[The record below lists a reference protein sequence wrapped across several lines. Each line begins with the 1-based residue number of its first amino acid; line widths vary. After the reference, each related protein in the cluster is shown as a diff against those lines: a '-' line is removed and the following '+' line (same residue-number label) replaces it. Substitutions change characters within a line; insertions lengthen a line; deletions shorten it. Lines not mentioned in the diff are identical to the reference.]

1 MREKQSRRDAIK
13 TTAAASL
20 GMASGAFAVP
30 RGKRNP
36 NFSGKDFI
44 REENSKKGTR
54 DWRLSNTKTVPGKIN
69 KILDNGRS
77 KAIEGYCNANSLRAG
92 EKLKIM
98 VSANPAS
105 AFRLDIFRTGYY
117 GGTGARLMKSLILLR
132 PGHNLILPSVK
143 TMFVSAS
150 GNQPWNWKSPR
161 LGQWRIPWKMTA
173 ERSGIQSYVIF
184 IVRDDRP
191 CDFLF
196 QCSDLTWSA
205 YNRWPMDYSIYTEHE
220 NWTSIG
226 VPSGTVS
233 FDRPYGLFTH
243 PVNKM
248 KKSGGSGEYLPWE
261 FPLAFGW
268 RRKDTMC
275 PIFPTSTPTPTR
287 KGCLDPRGLFL
298 WGTTS
303 IGVWKCSIMSAKP
316 GTKVLTLPSLEVIPF
331 FA

>member
-1 MREKQSRRDAIK
+1 MRIKQSRRVAIK

-20 GMASGAFAVP
+20 GVASGAFAIP
-30 RGKRNP
+30 SGKRNL
-36 NFSGKDFI
+36 NISGKDFI

-77 KAIEGYCNANSLRAG
+77 KAIEGYCNANSLRVG

-105 AFRLDIFRTGYY
+105 AFKLDIFRTGYY
-117 GGTGARLMKSLILLR
+117 GGTGARLMKSFDSIMAGTQPDPPVGENYVR
-132 PGHNLILPSVK
+132 ECQWEPTVEFEIPKTWPSGVY
-143 TMFVSAS
+143 
-150 GNQPWNWKSPR
+150 
-161 LGQWRIPWKMTA
+161 LGKMTA

-261 FPLAFGW
+261 FPLAFWMEKEGYDVSYISNI
-268 RRKDTMC
+268 DTHVR
-275 PIFPTSTPTPTR
+275 PAR
-287 KGCLDPRGLFL
+287 
-298 WGTTS
+298 
-303 IGVWKCSIMSAKP
+303 VA
-316 GTKVLTLPSLEVIPF
+316 
-331 FA
+331 